1 MTLEQYVKAEQDAA
15 KENGKVPPVLTIL
28 ERLADAAGVSVMTL
42 KPVVKGATMG
52 LFDKALAV
60 SKATGYQ
67 VSVPELCMRFPDQAA
82 LIQFQALAKVL
93 SNAPT

>member
-1 MTLEQYVKAEQDAA
+1 
-15 KENGKVPPVLTIL
+15 
-28 ERLADAAGVSVMTL
+28 
-42 KPVVKGATMG
+42 
-52 LFDKALAV
+52 V

-82 LIQFQALAKVL
+82 LIQFQALVKVL